1 MSTWIRRSSVVL
13 LKPALAHSMT
23 SHFHPLI
30 IPLNSSDTNSSS
42 DIKSKMHLCENECEH
57 GTFHLIWVFREHH
70 IHYLL
75 FAIFLDCGVDEM
87 YNSWAVSSLANLA
100 SDERC
105 FAKFPFLLL
114 QRNRLHLTRS
124 KQYNGIVVKAK
135 STWTISFFRPY
146 VLYCFNSREIQINL
160 IESLQGLQE
169 YKIAFEGSQ
178 NAFYK
183 WLHCNIFGLQNWGGA
198 LNIIS
203 HQFHQIISSS
213 VLEIWTI
220 IRKRKCVSKQ

>member
-1 MSTWIRRSSVVL
+1 MNVNMEHFISFEFSGNITFIICCLPFSWIVEWMRCIIVEQPCKSCKRWTVLCKVSV
-13 LKPALAHSMT
+13 P
-23 SHFHPLI
+23 I
-30 IPLNSSDTNSSS
+30 IAK
-42 DIKSKMHLCENECEH
+42 KSFAPN
-57 GTFHLIWVFREHH
+57 TFKTIQW
-70 IHYLL
+70 
-75 FAIFLDCGVDEM
+75 
-87 YNSWAVSSLANLA
+87 
-100 SDERC
+100 
-105 FAKFPFLLL
+105 
-114 QRNRLHLTRS
+114 
-124 KQYNGIVVKAK
+124 VKAK
-135 STWTISFFRPY
+135 STLTLSFFHPY
-146 VLYCFNSREIQINL
+146 LLYCFNTREFQINL

-213 VLEIWTI
+213 VLEIRTI